1 MVDCKL
7 SNRKLHSL
15 SLMLLCL
22 LIAESATAQKIIR
35 RSSRFYAE
43 EQALPQRVE
52 PILKDSWYQDA
63 PHYNMCP
70 LDKDGNRCLVG
81 CVATAMTQV
90 MHYWNWPARGTGYHE
105 YVDEKGCGQKLSAN
119 FGEHTYDWPNILD
132 TYKEGEYTQAQA
144 DAIAL
149 LSSDCGIAVNMRY
162 GAETSGTYSIYQP
175 IALANYFDY
184 DRGIQMLYRDFY
196 SLEEITLILKKEL
209 AAGRPVL
216 AAGGNNVRSHAFVI
230 DGYDENDWFHLH
242 IGNPD
247 NEEDG
252 WSYLPYMVPD
262 HPTWYDK
269 DSPENGMNVLQI
281 FTIGVMPSADNRAT
295 GIERH
300 NFAFQYISA
309 VKDEEKSK
317 PVYPRKKVAV
327 TVHKLANTGWN
338 LLGDSVAIMLK
349 QDDELVCPIYV
360 YSHEFQLEGLV
371 DTTYTDTLQLSI
383 PAEVKDGVYTM
394 VPMYRD
400 NALEGG
406 KEWREAR
413 TTTGIPNYLIAQ
425 VAGESVTLSSDTTST
440 AYLTLEDYDFPDY
453 MIHNTN
459 PVFSL
464 TFKNHNAE
472 MAGYFYLKLEDVNNP
487 NRIFTMQ
494 KQGLTLAKDE
504 VSTRTFRK
512 SKIYIPTLGTYRLR
526 IFYQTDLFAEYL
538 NEFVLPEDIIIT
550 IFSGDEWEIAS
561 R

>member
-1 MVDCKL
+1 MADCKL
-7 SNRKLHSL
+7 SNRKLHFL

-35 RSSRFYAE
+35 RSSRFYEE

-63 PHYNMCP
+63 PHNNMCP

-90 MHYWNWPARGTGYHE
+90 MHYWNWPAKGMGYYE

-216 AAGGNNVRSHAFVI
+216 ASGGNNVRSHAFVI

-425 VAGESVTLSSDTTST
+425 VTGESVTLSSDTTST

-526 IFYQTDLFAEYL
+526 IFYQTDLFADYL

>member
-1 MVDCKL
+1 M
-7 SNRKLHSL
+7 SNRTLHTL

-22 LIAESATAQKIIR
+22 LVVESATAQKIIR
-35 RSSRFYAE
+35 RSSRFYE
-43 EQALPQRVE
+43 EDQALPRRVD

-90 MHYWNWPARGTGYHE
+90 MHYWNWPAKGTGYHE

-132 TYKEGEYTQAQA
+132 TYKEGEYTKEQA

-149 LSSDCGIAVNMRY
+149 LSSDCGIAVNMTY
-162 GAETSGTYSIYQP
+162 GAESSASRSFYQS

-184 DRGIQMLYRDFY
+184 DRGVQMLYRDFY

-216 AAGGNNVRSHAFVI
+216 ASGGNNVRSHAFVI

-269 DSPENGMNVLQI
+269 DSPENGMNLLQI

-327 TVHKLANTGWN
+327 TVHKLANIGWN
-338 LLGDSVAIMLK
+338 LLSDSVAIILK
-349 QDDELVCPIYV
+349 QDDELVCPLYV
-360 YSHEFQLEGLV
+360 YDHEFQLEGVV

-400 NALEGG
+400 NALDGG

-425 VAGESVTLSSDTTST
+425 VAGERVTLSSDTAST

-487 NRIFTMQ
+487 KRIFTMQ
-494 KQGLTLAKDE
+494 RQGLTLAKDE

-512 SKIYIPTLGTYRLR
+512 SKVYIPTLGTYRLR
-526 IFYQTDLFAEYL
+526 IFYQNDLFSKEMK
-538 NEFVLPEDIIIT
+538 EFVLPEDVIIT
-550 IFSGDEWEIAS
+550 ILSGDEWEIAS

>member
-1 MVDCKL
+1 
-7 SNRKLHSL
+7 
-15 SLMLLCL
+15 MLLCL

-149 LSSDCGIAVNMRY
+149 LSSDCGIAVNMTY
-162 GAETSGTYSIYQP
+162 GAESSASRSFYQS

-216 AAGGNNVRSHAFVI
+216 ASGGNNVRSHAFVI

-327 TVHKLANTGWN
+327 TVHKLANIGWN

-360 YSHEFQLEGLV
+360 YSHEFQLEGVV

-400 NALEGG
+400 NALDGG

-413 TTTGIPNYLIAQ
+413 TTAGIPNYLIAQ

-487 NRIFTMQ
+487 KRIFTMQ
-494 KQGLTLAKDE
+494 RQGLTLAKDE

-512 SKIYIPTLGTYRLR
+512 SKVYIPTLGTYRLR
-526 IFYQTDLFAEYL
+526 IFYQNDLFSKEMK
-538 NEFVLPEDIIIT
+538 EFVLPEEIIIT
-550 IFSGDEWEIAS
+550 ILSGDEWEIAS

>member
-1 MVDCKL
+1 
-7 SNRKLHSL
+7 
-15 SLMLLCL
+15 MLLCL

-70 LDKDGNRCLVG
+70 LDKDGKRCLVG

-90 MHYWNWPARGTGYHE
+90 MHYRNWPARGTGYHE

-149 LSSDCGIAVNMRY
+149 LSSDCGIAVDMRY

-184 DRGIQMLYRDFY
+184 DRGIPMLFRDFY
-196 SLEEITLILKKEL
+196 ALEEITLILKKEL

-216 AAGGNNVRSHAFVI
+216 AAGGSNVRSHAFVI

-269 DSPENGMNVLQI
+269 DSPENGMNLLQL

-300 NFAFQYISA
+300 NFAFQYINA
-309 VKDEEKSK
+309 VKEEETSQ
-317 PVYPRKKVAV
+317 PVYPRKNVSV
-327 TVHKLANTGWN
+327 TVHRLSNMGWN
-338 LLGDSVAIMLK
+338 LLEDSVAIMLK
-349 QDDELVCPIYV
+349 HDDELVCPLYV
-360 YSHEFQLEGLV
+360 YDHEFQLEEV
-371 DTTYTDTLQLSI
+371 DDTTYTDTLQI
-383 PAEVKDGVYTM
+383 AFPAAVKDGVYTM

-472 MAGYFYLKLEDVNNP
+472 MAGYCYLKLEDVNNP

-512 SKIYIPTLGTYRLR
+512 SKIYLPTLGTYRLR
-526 IFYQTDLFAEYL
+526 IFYQTNLFAEYL

>member
-1 MVDCKL
+1 M
-7 SNRKLHSL
+7 RKLLVLIFLVICQL
-15 SLMLLCL
+15 STVNCL
-22 LIAESATAQKIIR
+22 AQRMIC
-35 RSSRFYAE
+35 RSSRFYVE
-43 EQALPQRVE
+43 DQALPQRVD
-52 PILKDSWYQDA
+52 PILQDSWYQDT
-63 PHYNMCP
+63 PNNNMCP
-70 LDKDGNRCLVG
+70 LDKDGKRCLVG

-90 MHYWNWPARGTGYHE
+90 MHYWEWPRKGTGSYE
-105 YVDEKGCGQKLSAN
+105 YVDVKGCGQKLSAN
-119 FGEHTYDWPNILD
+119 FGEHSYDWPNILD
-132 TYKEGEYTQAQA
+132 HYKEGQYTSAQA

-149 LSSDCGIAVNMRY
+149 LSSDCGIAVNMIY
-162 GAETSGTYSIYQP
+162 GAETSGTRSIYQP

-184 DRGIQMLYRDFY
+184 DRGIQMLFRDFY

-242 IGNPD
+242 VGNPD

-269 DSPENGMNVLQI
+269 DSPENGMNLLQI
-281 FTIGVMPSADNRAT
+281 FTIGVMPSADGRAT

-300 NFAFQYISA
+300 NFAFQYINA
-309 VKDEEKSK
+309 VKEEENSR
-317 PVYPRKKVAV
+317 PVYPRKNVSV
-327 TVHKLANTGWN
+327 TVHDLSNVGWN

-349 QDDELVCPIYV
+349 QDDDLVCPLYV
-360 YSHEFQLEGLV
+360 YDHEFQLEEV
-371 DTTYTDTLQLSI
+371 EDTTYTDTLQI
-383 PAEVKDGVYTM
+383 AFPAEVKDGVYTM

-400 NALEGG
+400 NALDGG

-413 TTTGIPNYLIAQ
+413 TTTGRPNYLIAQ
-425 VAGESVTLSSDTTST
+425 VTGENVTLSSDTASI

-459 PVFSL
+459 PEFSL

-472 MAGYFYLKLEDVNNP
+472 MAGYFYLRLEDVNNP
-487 NRIFTMQ
+487 DRIFTMQ

-504 VSTRTFRK
+504 VSTRTFKK
-512 SKIYIPTLGTYRLR
+512 SKIYIPNLGTYRLR
-526 IFYQTDLFAEYL
+526 IFYQNDLFADYL
-538 NEFVLPEDIIIT
+538 YEFVLPKDIVIT
-550 IFSGDEWEIAS
+550 ILSGDEWEIAE